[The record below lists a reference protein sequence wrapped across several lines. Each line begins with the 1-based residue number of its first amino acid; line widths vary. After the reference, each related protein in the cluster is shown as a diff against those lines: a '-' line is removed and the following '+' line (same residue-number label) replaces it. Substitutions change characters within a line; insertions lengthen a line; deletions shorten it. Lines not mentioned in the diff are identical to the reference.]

1 MARGLASHR
10 KLAKVVDS
18 DRFSLLKGS
27 LEELK
32 DPIQQRDR
40 LCFGDPSFLM
50 NALSNVRLMHL
61 VSLPLRLLSILR
73 QEIMEGLF
81 DQFIKAASLAGR
93 QYLDFNQDIL
103 GTRAPTWGLSGRG
116 ADFGIADAMV
126 NI

>member
-81 DQFIKAASLAGR
+81 DQFIKPASLAGR

-103 GTRAPTWGLSGRG
+103 VNAGSNLGIERAR
-116 ADFGIADAMV
+116 I
-126 NI
+126 